1 MSSVTSS
8 AGTRRSEASDHRW
21 LILVIVAIA
30 QLMVVLDATVVNI
43 ALPSAQ
49 HALGFPNSDRQWVVT
64 AYALAFGSLLL
75 LGGRLGDMFS
85 RKRVFI
91 TGLVG
96 FALSSALGGAAVS
109 FGMLVTART
118 LQGAFGAILA
128 PSALGTLVST
138 FRDPRERGRAFGVFG
153 SVAGG
158 GGAVGLILGG
168 VLTQYFSWRWTLYVN
183 LVFAAIAVAGALAYM
198 RSSRPDSRPRMDW
211 LGTLLA
217 SAGLFLIV
225 FGFSHAE
232 VAGWAAALTV
242 GSLVA
247 GVVLL
252 AAFVFAE
259 RWVSHPLLPLR
270 VITNRTRGGAYIS
283 VGLTGIAVFGV
294 FLFLTYYLQ
303 LIKGYSPVT
312 SGLAFLPMIACILL
326 ASNTSSIL
334 LLPRVGPRALVV
346 TGMLLGGGAMAYLT
360 QLTVTSSYA
369 SSILPALLALGLG
382 FGMIFAPAIN
392 TATTGVAR
400 QDSGVASALVNTMQ
414 QVGGSIG
421 TAALS
426 TLALT
431 ATATYLTA
439 HHTGP
444 LAPAVAAVHGYSV
457 AFTVS
462 AALFGVGALVAALL
476 LPPRR
481 RVQELWNAAM
491 AGGAD
496 HAAAASG
503 TDRAPAAS
511 PVPALALAE
520 DRVALASDAG
530 LNDGVALASDGAEAA
545 GPR

>member
-1 MSSVTSS
+1 MSSVTSPT
-8 AGTRRSEASDHRW
+8 GLRRAEGSDHRW

-91 TGLVG
+91 TGLIG

-128 PSALGTLVST
+128 PSALGTLIST

-168 VLTQYFSWRWTLYVN
+168 VLTQYLSWRWTMYVN
-183 LVFAAIAVAGALAYM
+183 LFFAAIAVAGALAYM
-198 RSSRPDSRPRMDW
+198 RSNRPASRPRMDW
-211 LGTLLA
+211 PGTLLA

-232 VAGWAAALTV
+232 LAGWTAALTV

-247 GVVLL
+247 GAVVL
-252 AAFVFAE
+252 AAFVLAE
-259 RWVSHPLLPLR
+259 RRVSHPLLPLR
-270 VITNRTRGGAYIS
+270 VITDRIRGGAYIS

-312 SGLAFLPMIACILL
+312 SGLAFLPMIAGILL
-326 ASNTSSIL
+326 ASNSSSIL

-360 QLTVTSSYA
+360 QLTVTSSYVGGV
-369 SSILPALLALGLG
+369 LPALVALGLG

-439 HHTGP
+439 HHASP
-444 LAPAVAAVHGYSV
+444 LAAATAAVHGYSV

-462 AALFGVGALVAALL
+462 AALFAVGALAAVLL
-476 LPPRR
+476 LPSRSR
-481 RVQELWNAAM
+481 MQELWRSAI
-491 AGGAD
+491 
-496 HAAAASG
+496 
-503 TDRAPAAS
+503 TEVAPAAS
-511 PVPALALAE
+511 PVT
-520 DRVALASDAG
+520 
-530 LNDGVALASDGAEAA
+530 AEAPA
-545 GPR
+545 PIAN

>member
-1 MSSVTSS
+1 MSHVAPT
-8 AGTRRSEASDHRW
+8 AGGHHTAEKDHRW

-30 QLMVVLDATVVNI
+30 QLMVILDSTVVNI

-85 RKRVFI
+85 RKWVFI
-91 TGLVG
+91 TGLAG

-109 FGMLVTART
+109 FGMLVAART

-128 PSALGTLVST
+128 PSALGTLIST

-168 VLTQYFSWRWTLYVN
+168 VLTEYFSWRWTLYVN
-183 LVFAAIAVAGALAYM
+183 LFFAAIAIAGALIYM
-198 RSSRPDSRPRMDW
+198 TSNRPTSRPRLDW
-211 LGTLLA
+211 AGTILA
-217 SAGLFLIV
+217 SLGLFAIV

-232 VAGWAAALTV
+232 TAGWAAGLTI

-252 AAFVFAE
+252 AAFVLAE
-259 RWVSHPLLPLR
+259 RRVSHPLLPLR
-270 VITNRTRGGAYIS
+270 VIMDRARGGSYIS

-303 LIKGYSPVT
+303 LIKGYSPVL

-326 ASNTSSIL
+326 ASNLSSIV
-334 LLPRVGPRALVV
+334 LLPRVGPRNLIV
-346 TGMLLGGGAMAYLT
+346 TGMVLGGGAMAYLT

-369 SSILPALLALGLG
+369 THVVPALVAMGLG
-382 FGMIFAPAIN
+382 FGMIFSPAIN
-392 TATTGVAR
+392 TATAGVSR

-426 TLALT
+426 TVALT
-431 ATATYLTA
+431 ATSSYLVL
-439 HHTGP
+439 HHTGT
-444 LAPAVAAVHGYSV
+444 LAAATAAVHGYSV

-462 AALFGVGALVAALL
+462 AILFGVGVIVAILLIPSLKRLEELRNAALE
-476 LPPRR
+476 PG
-481 RVQELWNAAM
+481 AADQ
-491 AGGAD
+491 AG
-496 HAAAASG
+496 AAAADG
-503 TDRAPAAS
+503 AVPAG
-511 PVPALALAE
+511 VPALA
-520 DRVALASDAG
+520 
-530 LNDGVALASDGAEAA
+530 DGAVQADGLAVEGVPAA
-545 GPR
+545 DPR